1 MCISDVGNS
10 SSSSISTPFRIAYA
24 APNSCVHIQSNGLT
38 YFANTGVSIYQYGR
52 RYSRWTNNWL
62 SYSTDYYNI
71 QTQSGIYVRN
81 GRQLLL
87 NSTRKI
93 KKNITDLDD
102 NECLDLCLRLRPKK
116 YQMIDE
122 IQHGNNWR
130 YGYIS
135 EEVLEDYPEAT
146 ETAPLVTPSIYSPAD
161 VVSEYIIRID
171 KELILNKKYTSY
183 KDVVEGEEP
192 EIQLTILEILE
203 NNEYRVDVSLE
214 GLEQI
219 FIYGYEE
226 DTIALK
232 KDYFHPIHTASIQQL
247 HRIITQQQEQID
259 NQQEQIDKLIEILQI
274 NNIN

>member
-1 MCISDVGNS
+1 
-10 SSSSISTPFRIAYA
+10 
-24 APNSCVHIQSNGLT
+24 
-38 YFANTGVSIYQYGR
+38 
-52 RYSRWTNNWL
+52 
-62 SYSTDYYNI
+62 
-71 QTQSGIYVRN
+71 
-81 GRQLLL
+81 
-87 NSTRKI
+87 
-93 KKNITDLDD
+93 
-102 NECLDLCLRLRPKK
+102 
-116 YQMIDE
+116 MIDE

-247 HRIITQQQEQID
+247 HRIITQQQNQI
-259 NQQEQIDKLIEILQI
+259 NALMEILQRNGI
-274 NNIN
+274 N